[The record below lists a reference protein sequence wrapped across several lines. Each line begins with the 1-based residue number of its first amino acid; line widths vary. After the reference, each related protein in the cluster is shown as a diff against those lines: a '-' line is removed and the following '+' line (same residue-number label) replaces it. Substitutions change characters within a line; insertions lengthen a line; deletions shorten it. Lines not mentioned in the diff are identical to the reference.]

1 MPENIEEHLTNVGFI
16 NKIEMKLVFATNN
29 KHKLEEIK
37 QALSGKFN
45 ILSLSDINFN
55 EEIPET
61 HETIEENASEK
72 SYYIFN
78 RYKINCFADDTGLEI
93 EALNGEPGVYSA
105 RYAGESCSFEDNM
118 NKVLRKLDGVKNR
131 KAQFR
136 TIISLIIKGK
146 EYKFEGKVEGE
157 ILINKVGCDG
167 FGYDPIFRPI
177 GYEET
182 FAEMSIELKNK
193 ISHRGL
199 AVKKL
204 VAFLTTINS

>member
-1 MPENIEEHLTNVGFI
+1 
-16 NKIEMKLVFATNN
+16 MKLVFATNN

-37 QALSGKFN
+37 QTLSNKFE

-61 HETIEENASEK
+61 HETIQENASEK
-72 SYYIFN
+72 SFYIYN

-93 EALNGEPGVYSA
+93 DALNGEPGVYSA
-105 RYAGESCSFEDNM
+105 RYAGENSSFEDNM
-118 NKVLRKLDGVKNR
+118 NKVLEKLKGIENR
-131 KAQFR
+131 KARFR
-136 TIISLIIKGK
+136 TIISLIIEGK
-146 EYKFEGKVEGE
+146 EYQFEGKAEGE
-157 ILINKVGCDG
+157 ILTERVGAEG

-177 GYEET
+177 GYKET

-204 VAFLTTINS
+204 IEFLNK

>member
-1 MPENIEEHLTNVGFI
+1 
-16 NKIEMKLVFATNN
+16 MKLVFATNN

-37 QALSGKFN
+37 QALSNKYE

-72 SYYIFN
+72 SFYIYN
-78 RYKINCFADDTGLEI
+78 RYKIDCFADDTGLEI
-93 EALNGEPGVYSA
+93 DALNGEPGVYSA
-105 RYAGESCSFEDNM
+105 RYAGENCSFEDNM
-118 NKVLRKLDGVKNR
+118 NKVLEKLEGVSNR

-136 TIISLIIKGK
+136 TIISLIINGK
-146 EYKFEGKVEGE
+146 EYQFEGKVEGE
-157 ILINKVGCDG
+157 ILTKKHGTDG
-167 FGYDPIFRPI
+167 FGYDPIFRPN
-177 GYEET
+177 GYNET
-182 FAEMSIELKNK
+182 FAEMSIDLKNK

-204 VAFLTTINS
+204 IKFLNKQ